1 MTVVDFLET
10 VAGRIWGLVSP
21 SRYDLD
27 KAPCNLRQGVLPMLS
42 TIEVVATTYGVFMS
56 LAPLLQAR
64 KIRKRRSL
72 T

>member
-1 MTVVDFLET
+1 MTVADCGKT
-10 VAGRIWGLVSP
+10 AAGRAWGLMNP
-21 SRYDLD
+21 NGYDLD